1 MRLHLHIHTYVRTS
15 SLHTHTHT
23 CPCILQGAHGKP
35 LRKEADQLLM
45 DVNLMDKAKV
55 QAGKLSGG
63 MKRKLRYVGKQ
74 ADPAASFHGPFTE
87 Y

>member
-1 MRLHLHIHTYVRTS
+1 MQLHLDIYVYI
-15 SLHTHTHT
+15 LPHYTHTHT

-35 LRKEADQLLM
+35 LWKEANQLLM

-63 MKRKLRYVGKQ
+63 MKRKLR
-74 ADPAASFHGPFTE
+74 
-87 Y
+87 